1 MSLPTKLGASA
12 QSNRRGVAGF
22 TGEFGHS
29 ICFLKI
35 QIFGRYF
42 FENSGRYIFS
52 KKKLDK
58 SCPIF
63 NSLHA
68 GILGFA

>member
-1 MSLPTKLGASA
+1 VPKATGMVWQVSLVNWAI
-12 QSNRRGVAGF
+12 QFV
-22 TGEFGHS
+22 
-29 ICFLKI
+29 FLKFKYLAVI
-35 QIFGRYF
+35 